1 MPKQTFASRVDWF
14 GDGMSAVAYIRDKD
28 KQIVIDEPPKPGGCI
43 SVLVSLLAKRHGAD
57 LRGVTIH
64 GEGDLDPDG
73 LFRKSSERPVSTG
86 DRESTEGKID
96 DSSGSPTIKCLR
108 LANSDSFGGPVM
120 SEQSILSAENI
131 CKAYLAGDRPVVVLD
146 NCSFNVFKGEM
157 VSLLGPSGCGK
168 STLLNILGG
177 FVRPNEGVVRFGLEV
192 VTRPI
197 RKCVMMFQ
205 GYALLPWRTA
215 LQNVLLGLEA
225 SSWPKKERL
234 EIARH
239 YLRLVGLEDMADRYP
254 HQLSG
259 GQRQRVALARS
270 LAVHPDVL
278 LMDEPFAALDAFTRY
293 RLQDALMALQREIG
307 MTVVLVTHDIDE
319 AIYLSDRV
327 LLMQGTPGRL
337 VDELVVPL
345 PKPRDRGSRAF
356 QSYRERIFKAFALS
370 DDVHDAADD
379 PKPQTTGEWTAE
391 KEEAFHRG

>member
-1 MPKQTFASRVDWF
+1 
-14 GDGMSAVAYIRDKD
+14 
-28 KQIVIDEPPKPGGCI
+28 
-43 SVLVSLLAKRHGAD
+43 
-57 LRGVTIH
+57 
-64 GEGDLDPDG
+64 
-73 LFRKSSERPVSTG
+73 
-86 DRESTEGKID
+86 
-96 DSSGSPTIKCLR
+96 
-108 LANSDSFGGPVM
+108 M
-120 SEQSILSAENI
+120 SEQPILSAENI

-146 NCSFNVFKGEM
+146 NCSFNVYKGEM

-177 FVRPNEGVVRFGLEV
+177 FVRPNEGVVRFGSEV
-192 VTRPI
+192 VTRPS

-225 SSWPKKERL
+225 SPWPKKERL

-239 YLRLVGLEDMADRYP
+239 YLKLVGLEDMADRYP

-345 PKPRDRGSRAF
+345 PKPRDRGSGAF